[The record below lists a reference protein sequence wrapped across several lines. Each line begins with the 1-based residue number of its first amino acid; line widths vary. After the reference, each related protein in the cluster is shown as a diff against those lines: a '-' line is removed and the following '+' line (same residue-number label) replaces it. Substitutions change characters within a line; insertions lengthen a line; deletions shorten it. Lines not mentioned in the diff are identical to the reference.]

1 MRLNDLQK
9 NLYIFFSVIVSI
21 LIVTLLWKHI
31 NLPLNNTVGAKGLL
45 VSENYNPLNDTL
57 RYAIFISIPLIVFL
71 YSNYIFK
78 NKVINIK
85 KLIQEK
91 EEVIINYYPILIV
104 ISFIFAIFIF
114 FEFFSLNFSFSNYV
128 LDQFHDGNYLTPFQN
143 YLSTKNIWI
152 SSHVTH
158 GASDIFYPA
167 LMSKILGIK
176 SIGAVRVFDIFLI
189 LLLKLA
195 TIILAYQLTKITNLS
210 KEGKILFFIIFTSIL
225 LLMSR
230 YTFLASAYYFSHKD
244 IYIILFLILFTELFL
259 SSNLKNIS
267 LLALPLIATLS
278 FLFHVDIGIYINF
291 ILFFYFL
298 YLIIT
303 KKYNDILLLLLSLF
317 IVWSLTIFVVG
328 LDEIVAFFK
337 NTKSIVSSMDLI
349 HGLKYPEPFFSLK
362 NNQDGARATRGLL
375 LQLTAGILVLN
386 YLIAGSDKK
395 FKTKKIFFVFVF
407 LLSLIMYKNALGRS
421 DASHIRMSND
431 LPILINSFFILN
443 YLISLIEKINFKNNK
458 IYRKFIIFLSFVFI
472 FSYYIT
478 NHNHYNFNNIKNF
491 KNGFVEYINLE
502 DEVYLDEKTKK
513 LIKHYKKII
522 NKENCVENI
531 TFDDAMPYLLKK
543 PSCTK
548 YWASW
553 LASSTKTQKDYI
565 LELRKVMPKYILY
578 ESLGENNKGNRKFDG
593 LGVYERIELV
603 NSFVLSNYQKYIE
616 IEGYIVLQKR

>member
-143 YLSTKNIWI
+143 YLSSKNIWI

-176 SIGAVRVFDIFLI
+176 SVGAVRVFDIFLI

-349 HGLKYPEPFFSLK
+349 QGLKYPEPFFSLK

-395 FKTKKIFFVFVF
+395 FKAKKIFFVFVF

-458 IYRKFIIFLSFVFI
+458 IYKKFIIFLSFVFI

>member
-45 VSENYNPLNDTL
+45 VSENYNPSNDTL

-143 YLSTKNIWI
+143 YLSSKNIWI

-176 SIGAVRVFDIFLI
+176 SVGAVRVFDIFLI

-195 TIILAYQLTKITNLS
+195 TIILAYQLTKITNLN

-225 LLMSR
+225 LSMSR

-278 FLFHVDIGIYINF
+278 FLFHIDIGIYINF

-337 NTKSIVSSMDLI
+337 NTKSIVSSMNLI